1 MPARKQAA
9 APRGKSGLFAKVCQ
23 AIWGTAFVAPAAK
36 CCGVDRKQVRRWLDD
51 VAPVP
56 GYAWKRLLETL
67 IGHEQ
72 KLKGL
77 CEQVVGHVPRELLEE
92 RA

>member
-36 CCGVDRKQVRRWLDD
+36 CCGVTRKQVRRWLDD

-56 GYAWKRLLETL
+56 PYAWEKLNSAAHDQVAYLNVLLGRLDNVLPAE
-67 IGHEQ
+67 
-72 KLKGL
+72 K
-77 CEQVVGHVPRELLEE
+77 VVI
-92 RA
+92 